1 MTTMTTPEERAIE
14 AARDLSAAVN
24 DLHFN
29 AAAFEQEIRRG
40 HRTIQQNTARVIFAL
55 IEGWAGDFDKGNYD
69 MRNENTVRACR
80 AIMDEIPDNT
90 MILPHI

>member
-1 MTTMTTPEERAIE
+1 MTTPEERAIE

-29 AAAFEQEIRRG
+29 AAAFSQEIRRG

-55 IEGWAGDFDKGNYD
+55 IEGWANDFDKGNYD
-69 MRNENTVRACR
+69 LRNKNTVQACR
-80 AIMDEIPDNT
+80 AMLDGIPDDALIT
-90 MILPHI
+90 PHI